1 MVRVNSAEERNPT
14 HQEFP
19 RTLSVVMRIVLCG
32 EDLVGNRCAQ
42 LCPRLLSCC
51 QTETVLPSASAVPPH
66 LSTSQTLTSSP
77 VALMMK
83 PLRTISGNL
92 KDVWLTVICS
102 QLPLLVLKIFFFS
115 TKYLED
121 WTLASFQLLIPMPKN
136 LVAVDIAIITKSVRR
151 LGCLCESVDCDFI
164 YITGACPQL
173 RLCLDLETF
182 SQPVERTDLT
192 TLGKDVSYDAGG
204 FHMPKSCCKRL
215 NVLKGLWSE
224 LFRAER

>member
-1 MVRVNSAEERNPT
+1 MEFYRPPFALRKNSNCSFLPEYSKSIERGFWCLNFYYFLNGAISASQVYSIKMVRVNSAEERNPT

-51 QTETVLPSASAVPPH
+51 QTETVLPSASTVPPH

-92 KDVWLTVICS
+92 KDAWLTVICS
-102 QLPLLVLKIFFFS
+102 
-115 TKYLED
+115 
-121 WTLASFQLLIPMPKN
+121 
-136 LVAVDIAIITKSVRR
+136 
-151 LGCLCESVDCDFI
+151 
-164 YITGACPQL
+164 
-173 RLCLDLETF
+173 
-182 SQPVERTDLT
+182 
-192 TLGKDVSYDAGG
+192 
-204 FHMPKSCCKRL
+204 
-215 NVLKGLWSE
+215 
-224 LFRAER
+224 